1 MKKNTLQFGHSRFNW
16 ERKLIAENCAKIAY
30 AYEEF
35 EGLWEGGKINLQH
48 VFREYDLRG
57 IFPDELNEEF
67 ARQLGWAYAAYLGK
81 SGGVSLGMDA
91 RKSSQKLKEALTQ
104 GLNEGGLSV
113 FDVGMVPTPVFYFSL
128 FHLDVV
134 GGLMI
139 TASHNPPNYNGFKV
153 AIGRETI
160 SGGEIQSLYQTFL
173 KAKNPGKKGSM
184 EKVDVFPS
192 YLSRLEDEFS
202 YLRDLP
208 TLKIAVDSG
217 NGNAGP
223 VVLSLFPK
231 LGVEIFPLFCEPDG
245 DFPNHHPDPTV
256 PKYLRDL
263 IAVVKKEKCDFGLA
277 FDGDVDRLGAV
288 DEKGEMVYGDRLLL
302 LFAQEVLE
310 ENRGATVV
318 SEVKCSQILFDKIEE
333 WGGQPIMWKAGHSLI
348 KKKMREEKALLGGE
362 MSGHYFFADRFYG
375 FDDGIYAACRLI
387 ELVKKAKEKGLKM
400 FSSLF
405 EGIPFLFSTPE
416 IRIDCPDESKNAV
429 VKSFAKQV
437 KELNLPSLRLRQVIT
452 VDGVRAVYDK
462 GWALVRK
469 SNTQP
474 ALVLR
479 FEAVD
484 ETVLEE
490 IKAEVLR
497 VIGNIKEKIC
507 S

>member
-1 MKKNTLQFGHSRFNW
+1 
-16 ERKLIAENCAKIAY
+16 
-30 AYEEF
+30 
-35 EGLWEGGKINLQH
+35 
-48 VFREYDLRG
+48 
-57 IFPDELNEEF
+57 
-67 ARQLGWAYAAYLGK
+67 LGK
-81 SGGVSLGMDA
+81 SGWVSLGMDA
-91 RKSSQKLKEALTQ
+91 RKSSPTLKEALIQ

-113 FDVGMVPTPVFYFSL
+113 LDVGMVPTPAFYYSL
-128 FHLDVV
+128 FELNVV

-153 AIGRETI
+153 AVERETI
-160 SGGEIQSLYQTFL
+160 SGNEIQRLYQTFL
-173 KAKNPGKKGSM
+173 KAKNPGKKAQVK
-184 EKVDVFPS
+184 EVDVLPA
-192 YLSRLEDEFS
+192 YLARLEEEFL
-202 YLRDLP
+202 YLKDLP
-208 TLKIAVDSG
+208 KLKIAVDSG

-231 LGVEIFPLFCEPDG
+231 LGVELIPLFCEPDG

-256 PKYLRDL
+256 PRYLADL
-263 IAVVKKEKCDFGLA
+263 VSVVKRKNCDFGLA

-302 LFAQEVLE
+302 LFAQEVLR

-348 KKKMREEKALLGGE
+348 KKKMKEEKALLGGE
-362 MSGHYFFADRFYG
+362 MSGHYFFADKYYG

-387 ELVKKAKEKGLKM
+387 ELVKKAKEKSLPS

-416 IRIDCPDESKNAV
+416 IRIDCADEAKNV
-429 VKSFAKQV
+429 VVENFAKQV
-437 KELNLPSLRLRQVIT
+437 RELNLPSLKLRQIIT

-479 FEAVD
+479 FEAAD
-484 ETVLEE
+484 ETILGK

-497 VIGNIKEKIC
+497 VIECIKEEIC
-507 S
+507 P

>member
-1 MKKNTLQFGHSRFNW
+1 M
-16 ERKLIAENCAKIAY
+16 
-30 AYEEF
+30 
-35 EGLWEGGKINLQH
+35 
-48 VFREYDLRG
+48 RG
-57 IFPDELNEEF
+57 TFPDELNEDF
-67 ARQLGWAYAAYLGK
+67 ARRLGWTYAAYLGQ
-81 SGGVSLGMDA
+81 SGWVSMGMDA
-91 RKSSQKLKEALTQ
+91 RKSSPSLKEALIQ

-113 FDVGMVPTPVFYFSL
+113 FDVGMVPTPVFYYSL
-128 FHLDVV
+128 FQLNVV

-153 AIGRETI
+153 AVGRETI
-160 SGGEIQSLYQTFL
+160 SGSEIQRLYQTFL

-184 EKVDVFPS
+184 EKVDVFPA
-192 YLSRLEDEFS
+192 YLSRLEGEFS
-202 YLRDLP
+202 YLKNLP
-208 TLKIAVDSG
+208 KLKIAVDSG

-231 LGVEIFPLFCEPDG
+231 LGVELFPLYSEPDG

-256 PKYLRDL
+256 PKYLHDL
-263 IAVVKKEKCDFGLA
+263 VSVVKKKRCDFGLA

-288 DEKGEMVYGDRLLL
+288 DEKGEMVFGDRLLL
-302 LFAQEVLE
+302 LFAQEVVE
-310 ENRGATVV
+310 RNSGATVV

-387 ELVKKAKEKGLKM
+387 ELVKKANEKGLTS

-416 IRIDCPDESKNAV
+416 IRIDCPDETKDAV
-429 VKSFAKQV
+429 VESFAKQV
-437 KELNLPSLRLRQVIT
+437 KELNLPSLRIRQIIT

-484 ETVLEE
+484 KAVLEK

-497 VIGNIKEKIC
+497 VIEQIKKAAC
-507 S
+507 